1 MVENSALSAVGMVI
15 ALSAGLLTGSAGDT
29 RADVSRHYAPRHSHA
44 ANAPEIGNVRTIT
57 RGRDGLFYLDA
68 VVNGQK
74 IHFLV
79 DTGANSTILSPRDA
93 RRTGLDGDRRHARHG
108 RIQTAS
114 GSVPMTWVDI
124 EDIALAGRHFSS
136 VQAVVCGRCADTSL
150 LGQDVLRRFGSIAIE
165 DDRLTLTS

>member
-1 MVENSALSAVGMVI
+1 MVESSALSMVGMVI

-29 RADVSRHYAPRHSHA
+29 RSDVVRHTPPAGHTSA
-44 ANAPEIGNVRTIT
+44 MPEIGNVQTIT
-57 RGRDGLFYLDA
+57 RGEDGLFYLDGM
-68 VVNGQK
+68 VNGQK

-93 RRTGLDGDRRHARHG
+93 RRVGLASDRRHARGG

-114 GSVPMTWVDI
+114 GSVPMRWVDI
-124 EDIALAGRHFSS
+124 DDIALAGRHFSS
-136 VQAVVCGRCADTSL
+136 VQVVVCGKCADTSL